1 MTVRSR
7 PSWLRGLLAPLL
19 AVGALPVGALFVC
32 TCREQDA
39 TPVLAWEGATLLALL
54 VALRT
59 QRFRDRPA
67 AAAGL
72 FGVVGWVLVLGVLGA
87 LSTDVPDPVVLGW
100 LALGPILSMIG
111 ATIAERPEAMRET
124 ALPGGL
130 GRGLTVLL
138 ALGSIMGAT
147 HLATR
152 TREVAAE
159 IARPVG
165 TVEIPALATV
175 VRERLPPVNGADAL
189 EVEVSSS
196 PLPGGS
202 EAGGGVVASLHL
214 LRDVTSAG
222 LAART
227 LEACTFEV
235 PPLGRTVEIFT
246 TDTAYEIRWP
256 VSPHGESFG
265 GCRYDRVTLAPS
277 EDVAVA
283 HGGGGHAWPL
293 ALAPLFGLLVLGL
306 AWPLR
311 RAHARI
317 ARSPELRVSAP
328 GVAVMPDGS
337 PAVVP
342 ADIPMG
348 ATIVALRISDLAA
361 DYRSDA
367 RIAVDEH
374 AVGEKPSLLVDLARR
389 VRTLELLALGGT
401 LLLSSTTLVSALVG
415 GFVTF

>member
-87 LSTDVPDPVVLGW
+87 LSTDVPDPLVLGW

-111 ATIAERPEAMRET
+111 ATIAERPAAMRET
-124 ALPGGL
+124 ALPAGIT
-130 GRGLTVLL
+130 RGLTALV
-138 ALGSIMGAT
+138 ALGSIVGAT

-152 TREVAAE
+152 TQEVAAE

-165 TVEIPALATV
+165 TVEVPALATV
-175 VRERLPPVNGADAL
+175 VRERLPSVNGADAL

-196 PLPGGS
+196 SLPGGS
-202 EAGGGVVASLHL
+202 EASLHL
-214 LRDVTSAG
+214 FRDVAVAG
-222 LAART
+222 YAART
-227 LEACTFEV
+227 LEPCTFEV
-235 PPLGRTVEIFT
+235 PPLGRTVEILA

-265 GCRYDRVTLAPS
+265 GCRYDRVSLAPS
-277 EDVAVA
+277 EDVALA

-342 ADIPMG
+342 ADLPMG
-348 ATIVALRISDLAA
+348 ATIVALRISHLAA

-389 VRTLELLALGGT
+389 VRTLELFALGGT
-401 LLLSSTTLVSALVG
+401 LLLSGTTLVAALVG
-415 GFVTF
+415 GLVTF